1 MILSRF
7 FAAALLSALAA
18 CGSLTAGGVAPDM
31 QNPQRPQAGPPFPYN
46 TNGW

>member
-1 MILSRF
+1 MKIRNLICV
-7 FAAALLSALAA
+7 LLLGVAG
-18 CGSLTAGGVAPDM
+18 CGTAGSGVAPDM